1 MASTG
6 TNVDYAAGDNEYRRK
21 AYAEARRHSGK
32 VRRLKII
39 LPVMA
44 FVISAIFIGVSVV
57 RAFLPDNIEIA
68 GAKIENGQIVMEKPA
83 VSGRNADGIFYSMTA
98 ARALQSIAHPNLIR
112 LEAIKATVPVN
123 DQLVANVIAKAGLY
137 DRDNEKLDMM
147 EPFSLQL
154 SSGVTA
160 NFRSGKLDIKAGTLV
175 TDDTVSITTSTAS
188 LVAKRLRIEDK
199 GYNMIFDGGVQVSLN
214 PDAIR
219 KKGQ

>member
-57 RAFLPDNIEIA
+57 RAFLPDNIEVA

-98 ARALQSIAHPNLIR
+98 ARALQSITHPNLIR

-123 DQLVANVIAKAGLY
+123 DQLVANVTAKAGLY
-137 DRDNEKLDMM
+137 DRDNEKLDMT

-175 TDDTVSITTSTAS
+175 TDDTVSITTPTAS

-214 PDAIR
+214 PDVIR